1 MDEKIEIM
9 MWKKHHTKLRI
20 CKRKEKKKARTTQ
33 LKTYKYEG
41 ILSKGGGRIEYLQG
55 RIEDLQ
61 GRREERDEGRSVK
74 ESCGFEWLETKK
86 LFVLWLNL
94 EVYPVCIVSIV

>member
-1 MDEKIEIM
+1 M
-9 MWKKHHTKLRI
+9 
-20 CKRKEKKKARTTQ
+20 Q

-41 ILSKGGGRIEYLQG
+41 ILSKGGGRREYLQG

-74 ESCGFEWLETKK
+74 ESCGFE
-86 LFVLWLNL
+86 
-94 EVYPVCIVSIV
+94 